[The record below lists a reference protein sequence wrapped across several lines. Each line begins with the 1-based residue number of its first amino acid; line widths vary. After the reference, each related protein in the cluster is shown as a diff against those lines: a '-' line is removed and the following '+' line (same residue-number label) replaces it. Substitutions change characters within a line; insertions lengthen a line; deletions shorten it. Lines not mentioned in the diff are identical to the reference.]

1 MFRVFIV
8 IAWAVLLVL
17 LLYLWADVREIAGIV
32 KESKRE
38 ILRGSLNA
46 RAAESFPNFQ
56 EEEKKERQKNREK
69 QGAEE
74 KQPQGVPLNASD
86 NRNFKDIFSGCN
98 LIPMTSF
105 ARMK

>member
-46 RAAESFPNFQ
+46 RAAESFPNFH

-74 KQPQGVPLNASD
+74 KKPQGVPLNASEQQVLD
-86 NRNFKDIFSGCN
+86 EVLTEFLG
-98 LIPMTSF
+98 
-105 ARMK
+105 

>member
-38 ILRGSLNA
+38 ILRGSLDA
-46 RAAESFPNFQ
+46 RAGASFTNFQ

-74 KQPQGVPLNASD
+74 KKPQGVPLNASEQQVLD
-86 NRNFKDIFSGCN
+86 EVLTEFLG
-98 LIPMTSF
+98 
-105 ARMK
+105 

>member
-56 EEEKKERQKNREK
+56 EEEKKERQKNRE
-69 QGAEE
+69 
-74 KQPQGVPLNASD
+74 
-86 NRNFKDIFSGCN
+86 NREQKRRSRRGC
-98 LIPMTSF
+98 
-105 ARMK
+105 R

>member
-56 EEEKKERQKNREK
+56 EEEKKEKNREK

-74 KQPQGVPLNASD
+74 KKPQGVPLNASEQQVLD
-86 NRNFKDIFSGCN
+86 EVLTEFLG
-98 LIPMTSF
+98 
-105 ARMK
+105 

>member
-1 MFRVFIV
+1 MFRGFIV

-38 ILRGSLNA
+38 ILRCSFIA
-46 RAAESFPNFQ
+46 WAAESFPNFQ

-74 KQPQGVPLNASD
+74 KKLQGVPLNASEQQVLD
-86 NRNFKDIFSGCN
+86 EVLTEFLG
-98 LIPMTSF
+98 
-105 ARMK
+105 

>member
-56 EEEKKERQKNREK
+56 EEEKTERQKNREK

-74 KQPQGVPLNASD
+74 KKPQGVPLNASEQQVLD
-86 NRNFKDIFSGCN
+86 EVLTEFLG
-98 LIPMTSF
+98 
-105 ARMK
+105 

>member
-46 RAAESFPNFQ
+46 RAAKSFPNFQ

-74 KQPQGVPLNASD
+74 KKPQGVPLNASEQQVLD
-86 NRNFKDIFSGCN
+86 EVLTEFLG
-98 LIPMTSF
+98 
-105 ARMK
+105 

>member
-74 KQPQGVPLNASD
+74 KKLQGVPLNASEQQVLD
-86 NRNFKDIFSGCN
+86 EVLTEFLG
-98 LIPMTSF
+98 
-105 ARMK
+105 

>member
-46 RAAESFPNFQ
+46 RAAESFRNFQ

-74 KQPQGVPLNASD
+74 KKPQGVPLNASEQQVLD
-86 NRNFKDIFSGCN
+86 EVLTEFLG
-98 LIPMTSF
+98 
-105 ARMK
+105 

>member
-46 RAAESFPNFQ
+46 RAVESFPNFQ

-74 KQPQGVPLNASD
+74 KKPQGVPLNASEQQVLD
-86 NRNFKDIFSGCN
+86 EVLTEFLG
-98 LIPMTSF
+98 
-105 ARMK
+105 